1 MEGSVPHWRRNGYGS
16 CCQCRARLRLMNRF
30 FMTAPRE
37 FCLLG
42 LRSQATVLLAQVF
55 KWLNPFS
62 VKYGPDLL
70 AVIRL
75 QYSYLLKTFHKYFSV
90 FLPGPGNRLANT
102 RLAASLRFSQP
113 YEVVHKTW
121 RLLFQPCPI
130 DSRRARNERSAQ
142 SRLETA
148 MLFPAP
154 FALPIFLL
162 PSFLLLAFAFFRKCR
177 FLLLLPLLKVVL
189 YI

>member
-1 MEGSVPHWRRNGYGS
+1 MGPICW
-16 CCQCRARLRLMNRF
+16 
-30 FMTAPRE
+30 
-37 FCLLG
+37 LL
-42 LRSQATVLLAQVF
+42 SAFNT
-55 KWLNPFS
+55 
-62 VKYGPDLL
+62 
-70 AVIRL
+70 
-75 QYSYLLKTFHKYFSV
+75 SYLLKTFHKYFSV

-130 DSRRARNERSAQ
+130 DSRRARNERRAQ

-154 FALPIFLL
+154 SVRSSNISSPFLPSPRLRILSKVQIPSPPPPSLKSSSVHMTFLL
-162 PSFLLLAFAFFRKCR
+162 RLLQLCPSLLACQ
-177 FLLLLPLLKVVL
+177 
-189 YI
+189 

>member
-1 MEGSVPHWRRNGYGS
+1 M
-16 CCQCRARLRLMNRF
+16 
-30 FMTAPRE
+30 
-37 FCLLG
+37 
-42 LRSQATVLLAQVF
+42 F

-62 VKYGPDLL
+62 LKYGPDLL

-130 DSRRARNERSAQ
+130 DSRRARNERRAQ

-162 PSFLLLAFAFFRKCR
+162 PSFLPSLRLRILSKVQIPSPPPPSLKSSSVHMTFLLRLLQLCPSLLACQ
-177 FLLLLPLLKVVL
+177 
-189 YI
+189 

>member
-1 MEGSVPHWRRNGYGS
+1 M
-16 CCQCRARLRLMNRF
+16 
-30 FMTAPRE
+30 
-37 FCLLG
+37 
-42 LRSQATVLLAQVF
+42 AQVF

-62 VKYGPDLL
+62 LKYGPDLL

-154 FALPIFLL
+154 FVLPIFLL
-162 PSFLLLAFAFFRKCR
+162 PSFLLFAFAFFRKCR
-177 FLLLLPLLKVVL
+177 FLLLLPRLKVVL